1 MINSLTD
8 KQEKKLKIYK
18 DKWLAIGL
26 STDRIDRK
34 SAAENFNLFNEK
46 VLKGKKNPTIVFMDS
61 PLTTWLALLLINKYI
76 GKGKNMSR
84 VWSKVWLQV
93 GSQVESQ
100 VWSKVDSRV
109 QSRVGSQVWSKV
121 DSRVQSRV
129 QSQVESQVGSRVR
142 SQVWSQFGSF
152 IYPYLGGQFDSGH
165 FSHYDFLNKELNIK
179 FVKEWELYL
188 NTSKVSLI
196 YPLEDFCIISEKPTS
211 IKMRNSVL
219 HNETG
224 PAISYADGLSIYALN
239 GVKVPRE
246 IVDTSA
252 ENLDPTL
259 LIKESNAE
267 IRREIIKK
275 IGMSRIL
282 QKLEAKK
289 LDSWME
295 YELYRMENIDIEPVQ
310 VLKMRC
316 PSTGAFHAH
325 RVPPEIKSA
334 REGIKWIN
342 HGIDKEEFLA
352 ER

>member
-93 GSQVESQ
+93 G
-100 VWSKVDSRV
+100 
-109 QSRVGSQVWSKV
+109 
-121 DSRVQSRV
+121 
-129 QSQVESQVGSRVR
+129 SQVESQVGSRVR

-342 HGIDKEEFLA
+342 HGIDKEAFSA